1 MKLISTDEA
10 AECLGVSGRRVRQLI
25 DEGKLPAQYVGGGY
39 VIDEAALAGVKVYGK
54 PGRPP
59 KPKAEARPTKDR
71 GTIASQTE
79 TTRKLDQGVK
89 RAADGAMGGKKKGGV
104 R

>member
-10 AECLGVSGRRVRQLI
+10 AEALGVSGRRVRQLI

-39 VIDEAALAGVKVYGK
+39 VIDKAVLETVTVYGK

-59 KPKAEARPTKDR
+59 KAKPK
-71 GTIASQTE
+71 Q
-79 TTRKLDQGVK
+79 
-89 RAADGAMGGKKKGGV
+89 GGKKKSGKK
-104 R
+104 

>member
-10 AECLGVSGRRVRQLI
+10 AEKLGVSGRRIRQLI
-25 DEGKLPAQYVGGGY
+25 DEGKLVAQYVGGGY
-39 VIDEAALAGVKVYGK
+39 VIDESALAGVRVYGK

-59 KPKAEARPTKDR
+59 KSSPATNKRTTGKANAGNR
-71 GTIASQTE
+71 GSTS
-79 TTRKLDQGVK
+79 
-89 RAADGAMGGKKKGGV
+89 KKKGGK